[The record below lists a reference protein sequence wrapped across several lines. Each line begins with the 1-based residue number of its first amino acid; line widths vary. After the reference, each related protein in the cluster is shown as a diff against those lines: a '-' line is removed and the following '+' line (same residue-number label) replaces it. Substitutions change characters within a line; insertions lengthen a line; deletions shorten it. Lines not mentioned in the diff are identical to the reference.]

1 MQTSKSVTIN
11 IKNVILKNIDILIG
25 LLKKEK
31 LDIGSLKFVNSFNNV
46 LQ

>member
-25 LLKKEK
+25 LLKKRK
-31 LDIGSLKFVNSFNNV
+31 AGYRKFKVC
-46 LQ
+46 